1 MKCCQ
6 NCGLQ
11 TEKTYAFSAKEFRI
25 NIAKKLTGS
34 LAVCE
39 KCASFHKER
48 KEKLKLVTDSKA
60 HLRLIVSGPGTG
72 KTFTFMQVIKKM
84 PPNSNARI
92 FTLINNL
99 ANDLINE
106 FDKPEFANV
115 KASTFH
121 GYCKELLYSKLGF
134 DGIYYP
140 NLATIIESDA
150 AILELSYSKKNFHA
164 AFANLDEENASL
176 LFFLSRSSY
185 YSAISHQDSVYKV
198 YKALSSN
205 SYLIPQYDLVIAD
218 EYQDFN
224 KLESSFIN
232 VLSSKNPILVAGDD
246 DQSLYGFRK
255 ASKKFIINLYNSLP
269 SNQKFNLPFSSRC
282 TSVLVNSV
290 NSLIKK
296 AISTGLLHDRIND
309 KKYISYWP
317 DKFALDTKYPQIIE
331 VQCSVEKTA
340 FKFIK
345 NHIETITNN
354 ESLVGTEKDI
364 QFLVIGAESQHRLDS
379 LAKYLVSNLD
389 MDLFMIEK
397 KENESNNEIVVGY
410 KMVRAD
416 EKNNLGWRIILRED
430 PLESIATIIKRS
442 HRESVPIFELLPE
455 VYKNK
460 HMVKIEEY
468 FSEKNTSN
476 EIITENP
483 NKVRVKLTNY
493 LGSKGLSALHV
504 IIWEC
509 HNGVLPASPY
519 NITGEDIYRFV
530 VALTRAK
537 RSCAIVSFKVFDR
550 LRNKLI
556 GKRSALLNYL
566 PQSNLRVVKCRISK
580 GNLKYED

>member
-1 MKCCQ
+1 MRCCQ

-11 TEKTYAFSAKEFRI
+11 TEETYSFNAKKFR
-25 NIAKKLTGS
+25 NNVAKKLTGS

-39 KCASFHKER
+39 KCASFHKKRE
-48 KEKLKLVTDSKA
+48 EKLKLVLDSKA

-72 KTFTFMQVIKKM
+72 KTFTFRQVIKKM
-84 PPNSNARI
+84 LPNSNVRI

-121 GYCKELLYSKLGF
+121 GYCKKLLYSKLGF

-140 NLATIIESDA
+140 GLSTLIESDA
-150 AILELSYSKKNFHA
+150 TILGLSYSEKSFQV
-164 AFANLDEENASL
+164 AFANLDEESTSL
-176 LFFLSRSSY
+176 LFFLGRSSY
-185 YSAISHQDSVYKV
+185 YNAISHQDSVYKV

-205 SYLIPQYDLVIAD
+205 SDLIPQYELVIAD

-232 VLSSKNPILVAGDD
+232 VLSSKNPILIAGDD

-282 TSVLVNSV
+282 PSVLVNSV
-290 NSLIKK
+290 NGLIKK
-296 AISTGLLHDRIND
+296 ARSTGLLRDRIND

-331 VQCSVEKTA
+331 AQCSVEKTA
-340 FKFIK
+340 FRFIK
-345 NHIETITNN
+345 NHIETIANN
-354 ESLVGTEKDI
+354 ESMLGTEKDI

-379 LAKYLVSNLD
+379 LAKYLINNLD
-389 MDLFMIEK
+389 MALFMIEK
-397 KENESNNEIVVGY
+397 KENESNNKIVVGY
-410 KMVRAD
+410 KMVHYD
-416 EKNNLGWRIILRED
+416 EKNNLGWRIILHED
-430 PLESIATIIKRS
+430 PLENIATIIRQS
-442 HRESVPIFELLPE
+442 HKESVPIFELLPE

-460 HMVKIEEY
+460 HMVKIEKY

-476 EIITENP
+476 EIITEDP
-483 NKVRVKLTNY
+483 NKICIKLTNY

-509 HNGVLPASPY
+509 HNGVLPANPH
-519 NITGEDIYRFV
+519 NITEEDIYRFV

-537 RSCAIVSFKVFDR
+537 RSCTIVSFKVFDR

-556 GKRSALLNYL
+556 GKRSTLLNYL
-566 PQSNLRVVKCRISK
+566 PQSNLKAVKYRISR